1 MAWDAVVKARPSPT
15 GGEVQLQT
23 WAEMLPWQVR
33 QARGLALAT
42 PYPKEAKEA
51 LLEEALLQVLEL
63 RLQVLWPLKLALGAP
78 VAEPTL
84 VEFLLALGPLLRP
97 LGQQLL
103 QAQHAVSTRKPE
115 HAVVAL
121 SSRTCSLGNCTARQG
136 FQAHRC
142 TLPKY
147 PGASPPEPL
156 LRLMTFA
163 NPDVPCT
170 FVLDWNAEPSHL
182 NS

>member
-1 MAWDAVVKARPSPT
+1 MALLSERCAEGTPCTLSFS
-15 GGEVQLQT
+15 GG
-23 WAEMLPWQVR
+23 WAATAADGLGCCCESAANPQRQVR

-84 VEFLLALGPLLRP
+84 GALEFLQALGPRLRP

-103 QAQHAVSTRKPE
+103 QAQHAVATRKPA

-121 SSRTCSLGNCTARQG
+121 STRTCSLCTRRGRGSKHIGALSPNIRAPARQSRYCG
-136 FQAHRC
+136 
-142 TLPKY
+142 
-147 PGASPPEPL
+147 
-156 LRLMTFA
+156 
-163 NPDVPCT
+163 
-170 FVLDWNAEPSHL
+170 
-182 NS
+182 

>member
-1 MAWDAVVKARPSPT
+1 MAWDAVVKTRPSPT

-23 WAEMLPWQVR
+23 WAEAFPWQVR

-42 PYPKEAKEA
+42 PYPKEATEA

-84 VEFLLALGPLLRP
+84 GALEFLQALGPLLRP

-121 SSRTCSLGNCTARQG
+121 SSRTCSLCTRRGRGSKHIGALSPNIRAPARQSRYCG
-136 FQAHRC
+136 
-142 TLPKY
+142 
-147 PGASPPEPL
+147 
-156 LRLMTFA
+156 
-163 NPDVPCT
+163 
-170 FVLDWNAEPSHL
+170 
-182 NS
+182 

>member
-1 MAWDAVVKARPSPT
+1 MAWDAVVKARPYPA

-23 WAEMLPWQVR
+23 WAEAFPWQVR

-84 VEFLLALGPLLRP
+84 ELWSFCRRWGRYCGRWASNFCRHRTRSP
-97 LGQQLL
+97 LGILTMQWY
-103 QAQHAVSTRKPE
+103 V
-115 HAVVAL
+115 
-121 SSRTCSLGNCTARQG
+121 
-136 FQAHRC
+136 
-142 TLPKY
+142 
-147 PGASPPEPL
+147 
-156 LRLMTFA
+156 
-163 NPDVPCT
+163 
-170 FVLDWNAEPSHL
+170 
-182 NS
+182 

>member
-23 WAEMLPWQVR
+23 WVEASPWQVR

-51 LLEEALLQVLEL
+51 LLEEALLYVMEL
-63 RLQVLWPLKLALGAP
+63 RLQVLWPLKLAQGAP

-84 VEFLLALGPLLRP
+84 GALEFLQALGPLLRP

-115 HAVVAL
+115 HAVVL
-121 SSRTCSLGNCTARQG
+121 LRSRTCSLGARLCRGSKHIGALAPHIRAPARQSRYCG
-136 FQAHRC
+136 
-142 TLPKY
+142 
-147 PGASPPEPL
+147 
-156 LRLMTFA
+156 
-163 NPDVPCT
+163 
-170 FVLDWNAEPSHL
+170 
-182 NS
+182 

>member
-1 MAWDAVVKARPSPT
+1 M
-15 GGEVQLQT
+15 
-23 WAEMLPWQVR
+23 
-33 QARGLALAT
+33 ALA
-42 PYPKEAKEA
+42 PPHRLGGKEA

-84 VEFLLALGPLLRP
+84 GTLACLQALGPLLRP

-121 SSRTCSLGNCTARQG
+121 RSRTCSL
-136 FQAHRC
+136 
-142 TLPKY
+142 
-147 PGASPPEPL
+147 
-156 LRLMTFA
+156 
-163 NPDVPCT
+163 
-170 FVLDWNAEPSHL
+170 
-182 NS
+182 

>member
-23 WAEMLPWQVR
+23 WAETFPWQVR

-42 PYPKEAKEA
+42 PYPKEAKET

-84 VEFLLALGPLLRP
+84 GALEFLQALGPLLRP
-97 LGQQLL
+97 LGQ
-103 QAQHAVSTRKPE
+103 
-115 HAVVAL
+115 
-121 SSRTCSLGNCTARQG
+121 
-136 FQAHRC
+136 
-142 TLPKY
+142 
-147 PGASPPEPL
+147 
-156 LRLMTFA
+156 
-163 NPDVPCT
+163 
-170 FVLDWNAEPSHL
+170 
-182 NS
+182 

>member
-23 WAEMLPWQVR
+23 WAETFPWQVR

-42 PYPKEAKEA
+42 PYPKEAKES

-84 VEFLLALGPLLRP
+84 VEFLQALGPLLRP

-103 QAQHAVSTRKPE
+103 QAQHAVSTRKPKP
-115 HAVVAL
+115 AVVAL
-121 SSRTCSLGNCTARQG
+121 STRTCSLCTRRGRGSKHIGALSPNIRAPARQSRYCG
-136 FQAHRC
+136 
-142 TLPKY
+142 
-147 PGASPPEPL
+147 
-156 LRLMTFA
+156 
-163 NPDVPCT
+163 
-170 FVLDWNAEPSHL
+170 
-182 NS
+182 